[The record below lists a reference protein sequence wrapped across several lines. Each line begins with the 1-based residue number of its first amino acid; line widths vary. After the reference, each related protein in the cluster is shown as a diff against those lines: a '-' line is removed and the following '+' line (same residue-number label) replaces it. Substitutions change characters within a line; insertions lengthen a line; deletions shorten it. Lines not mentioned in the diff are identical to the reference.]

1 MTDSHAPA
9 LPDQASD
16 QAGSQRLDKWL
27 WCARFFRHRADAQRL
42 CESRHLR
49 LDGRIIDKAHALV
62 RVGSVLSFP
71 RGHEVVVVRVLRLAQ
86 RRGSTNDAK
95 TLFQDLSPAK
105 KAAISAT
112 AVARTSAEALGS

>member
-1 MTDSHAPA
+1 MTGGHVPA
-9 LPDQASD
+9 LPDLAPD
-16 QAGSQRLDKWL
+16 QAAGQRLDKWL

-49 LDGRIIDKAHALV
+49 LDGRIIEKAHALV

-71 RGHEVVVVRVLRLAQ
+71 CGRAVVVVRVLQLAQ
-86 RRGSTNDAK
+86 RRGSTIDAK

-112 AVARTSAEALGS
+112 AVAQTNAEALGS